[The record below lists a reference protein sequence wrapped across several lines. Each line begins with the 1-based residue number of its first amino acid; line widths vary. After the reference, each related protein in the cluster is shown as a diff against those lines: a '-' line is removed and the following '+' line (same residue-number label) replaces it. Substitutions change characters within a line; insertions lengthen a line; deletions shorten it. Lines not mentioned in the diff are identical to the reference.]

1 MKIKERPEF
10 RNKPKPV
17 IFQAGQ
23 SVAEAVAVMAERNI
37 GSVVITGDGGSLD
50 GIMTERDLLR
60 RLLALGRDPNTTTI
74 GEIMTRELRV
84 AQAND
89 EVIDWIRQ
97 MSNDRFRHLPVVDEN
112 GHILAVMSLGDFIS
126 YTWPMLVVRVGET
139 AKRAFFS
146 ATQANMIVIILV
158 AYLVIIL
165 GIVTFR

>member
-1 MKIKERPEF
+1 MKIKDRPEF

-37 GSVVITGDGGSLD
+37 GSVVITGDGGNLD

-60 RLLALGRDPNTTTI
+60 RLLALGRDPATTAI

-84 AQAND
+84 AQADD

-97 MSNDRFRHLPVVDEN
+97 MSNDRFRHLID
-112 GHILAVMSLGDFIS
+112 
-126 YTWPMLVVRVGET
+126 
-139 AKRAFFS
+139 RAEPY
-146 ATQANMIVIILV
+146 QRGV
-158 AYLVIIL
+158 Y
-165 GIVTFR
+165 G